1 VNLPTTEKSL
11 ETLENAT
18 HVDPT
23 ISTSKVTDKLPIP
36 RNKNYWIL
44 GGLILLLVFLVILLG
59 AKLRGLAN
67 QLDALESKSSV
78 ALTTAIVKKD
88 AAETDPVESV
98 AQMKSEISKSLPLAQ
113 QLTVLIPQIAQLNI
127 NPQPLAQN
135 PVKPNEQ
142 LAALKSTAPAA
153 NAEMK
158 WWRHVGDKFWT
169 PIRNFF
175 HDLVKIQV
183 IDSNEGA
190 PQNLA
195 ISPASQQ
202 LLKQELRVHL
212 LSARQLLLSGMHVQA
227 LDDVN
232 QAHSLVVKNF
242 AIQSKPVEQFV
253 DELEK
258 IQMQIKSNFAPSASN
273 SVTGKK

>member
-1 VNLPTTEKSL
+1 MNLPTIEKSSESL
-11 ETLENAT
+11 DKAASVE
-18 HVDPT
+18 
-23 ISTSKVTDKLPIP
+23 KLPVS

-44 GGLILLLVFLVILLG
+44 GALILLLVFLVVLLG

-67 QLDALESKSSV
+67 QLDALESKSSA

-88 AAETDPVESV
+88 VSESDPVDSLT
-98 AQMKSEISKSLPLAQ
+98 QIKSEVSKSLPLAQ
-113 QLTVLIPQIAQLNI
+113 QISALMPKIAQLNI

-142 LAALKSTAPAA
+142 PAAVKPAAPAA
-153 NAEMK
+153 NAEIK
-158 WWRHVGDKFWT
+158 WWRHVGDKFWM

-183 IDSNEGA
+183 IDSNDGSV
-190 PQNLA
+190 QSLA
-195 ISPASQQ
+195 MSSASQQ

-212 LSARQLLLSGMHVQA
+212 LSARQLLLSGMTAQA

-258 IQMQIKSNFAPSASN
+258 IQMQIKSNVSSSSN